1 MVVVPDIVANAGGV
15 IVSYFEWVQDLQA
28 FFWTEEE
35 VRQRL
40 ERLLTRSFRDVWRT
54 AQDRGIDLRTA
65 ALVRAIER
73 VANALYTRGI
83 YP

>member
-1 MVVVPDIVANAGGV
+1 VVVVPDIVANAGGV